1 MSHYT
6 DFMAALP
13 DALAKKGQQMLN
25 GPAQH
30 CPVPDH
36 PDKHP
41 SLQVRDVDG
50 ALMVACM
57 SRGCP
62 TDEIMH
68 AVGLADA
75 TCTPYMSASAIRA
88 DEPFGIYETWVGG
101 RHVRTKTRYDTIHPV
116 THEKLGKEFSI
127 EWEMNDDKRAAVWPA
142 VYPHD
147 DAVAEV
153 HEIAEDHDGVTV
165 VICEGEKD
173 ADNVAEL
180 YRRKQIPAVAVSIP
194 DGTSNVRANSEAV
207 LRLDNALQPDDDDLP
222 IAVEYI
228 IAVDRDSP
236 GIRGAA
242 ALYVQ
247 LRNKKLNIRLGA
259 AAGGHHDAGDAAE
272 AGLAPP
278 VEAVESLAGLI
289 IDTGLPAD
297 PATHRA
303 DGLAT
308 QHRCAKALGLESV
321 ADLRNH
327 LLEALLWA
335 LHDQA
340 RELVQM
346 ARSKRK
352 MLRPLAAT
360 GVWRVVNSARTMAAA
375 TFREVFDLQLS
386 AGDAGTAATQIDGW
400 LDQQAPVDPPT
411 RFNRD
416 SSEVIEVD
424 LGPDAPRQTVRIDP
438 AQDMLKFITVP
449 TVPFFREAQT
459 VPLPDIDRDA
469 AIDDVD
475 QLWEVVNARREQ
487 RHWILAWLILVISC
501 ARENSPLVFRGV
513 AGSGKSTAQRILL
526 DLVDPRSRD
535 PRAQLAALPNDQD
548 GFALLSEKHT
558 AFGVDNVSH
567 IPPALQETFQMAVT
581 GGVATK
587 RKLYTDGDVVEHD
600 LSVNFLLSSLT
611 ITGLKADAVDRMT
624 TVDIDRPDHRPSSTT
639 ITARW
644 RKMAPTVFTALLRLT
659 QAVLTERT
667 RHGDELRGLS
677 THRIREFGETV
688 WLLDRLRGGHG
699 HDALMD
705 NRQHAQAE
713 ARLDPYLRA
722 LCTQLAEYPELAEDT
737 YTISRLLRL
746 EPHRHVYPL
755 TVDEERALDQAVPD
769 SERRFGKIL
778 REQADILHANG
789 FTFKEQGDRRKGA
802 RWSIAIPDG
811 DTPAERLADVHFTP
825 YPFGPGGKRAQRQ
838 ERRSR

>member
-1 MSHYT
+1 
-6 DFMAALP
+6 
-13 DALAKKGQQMLN
+13 
-25 GPAQH
+25 
-30 CPVPDH
+30 
-36 PDKHP
+36 
-41 SLQVRDVDG
+41 
-50 ALMVACM
+50 MVACM
-57 SRGCP
+57 SRGCS

-68 AVGLADA
+68 AVGLDDVAL
-75 TCTPYMSASAIRA
+75 TPRLSASAVRA
-88 DEPFGIYETWVGG
+88 KEPFGVYETWVDGQ
-101 RHVRTKTRYDTIHPV
+101 HVRTKTRYDTIHPV
-116 THEKLGKEFSI
+116 THEKLGKDFSV
-127 EWEMNDDKRAAVWPA
+127 EWELDDDERVDVWPA

-147 DAVAEV
+147 DAVTEV
-153 HEIAEDHDGVTV
+153 HEVAQDHDGVTV

-173 ADNVAEL
+173 ADAVAAL
-180 YRRKQIPAVAVSIP
+180 YSRKQVPAVAVSIP
-194 DGTSNVRANSEAV
+194 DGTSNVETNAEAV
-207 LRLDNALQPDDDDLP
+207 LRLDSALQPEDDDSP
-222 IAVEYI
+222 IRVEYI

-236 GIRGAA
+236 GVRGAA

-247 LRNKKLNIRLGA
+247 LRKEELNVRLGA

-272 AGLAPP
+272 AGFAPP
-278 VEAVESLAGLI
+278 VEAVESLAGLL

-303 DGLAT
+303 DGLAA
-308 QHRCAKALGLESV
+308 QHRCAEDLGLNSV
-321 ADLRNH
+321 SDLRNH
-327 LLEALLWA
+327 LLEAMLWA
-335 LHDQA
+335 LHDQG

-360 GVWRVVNSARTMAAA
+360 GVWHVIRSVKATAAA

-400 LDQQAPVDPPT
+400 LDQQTPVDPPT

-416 SSEVIEVD
+416 NSGVIEVD

-438 AQDMLKFITVP
+438 TQDTLSFITVP

-469 AIDDVD
+469 TVEDVD
-475 QLWEVVNARREQ
+475 LLWEVVNARHEQ
-487 RHWILAWLILVISC
+487 RHWILAWLVLVISC
-501 ARENSPLVFRGV
+501 ARENSPLVFRGI

-535 PRAQLAALPNDQD
+535 PRTQLAALPNDQD
-548 GFALLSEKHT
+548 GFALLAEKHT

-567 IPPALQETFQMAVT
+567 IPTALQETFQMAVT

-611 ITGLKADAVDRMT
+611 ITGLKTDAVDRMT
-624 TVDIDRPDHRPSSTT
+624 TIDIDRPDHRPSSTE
-639 ITARW
+639 ITTRW

-659 QAVLTERT
+659 QAVMQERT
-667 RHGDELRGLS
+667 RREDELRDLR

-688 WLLDRLRGGHG
+688 WLLDQLRGGDG

-722 LCTQLAEYPELAEDT
+722 LCTHLAENPELAEKT
-737 YTISRLLRL
+737 YTISQLLRL
-746 EPHRHVYPL
+746 DPHRQVYPL
-755 TVDEERALDQAVPD
+755 TIDEERALDQAVPE

-778 REQADILHANG
+778 REQIDILHANG
-789 FTFKEQGDRRKGA
+789 FAFKEQGDRRKGS

-825 YPFGPGGKRAQRQ
+825 YPYGRAGEREQRR
-838 ERRSR
+838 ERRF